1 MVYVILDNNEEI
13 DRLVSSQRSLQVQ
26 VHWSRIANRSILW
39 TNDDNRIF
47 QSNIKKMGV
56 NIDTDSSRRAKGQ
69 LYLVIQVGS
78 SFQRDYPN
86 IPVILEK
93 GRYLVVD
100 ITSEQLMSMDKNDEN
115 CWILR
120 PLPPNQVILDVVR
133 PDRQEVVPWIQS
145 LVASIS
151 LSTYQSYLTQ
161 LTTFSTRHSL
171 SSFFRDATTWATDQL
186 NNFGYSTRQDQINI
200 GTNKS
205 YNIIAD
211 LKGHGNGLRDIVI
224 ISAHLDSINTAGGLE
239 SKAPGADDNASG
251 SAGLIEIARILASH
265 NSIHDLRLILFG
277 GEEQGLVGSRRYVNT
292 LSPSERSRIR
302 AVINMD
308 MIASLNTNMPT
319 VLLEGASLSQTIID
333 YLAAGASTYTSL
345 KVEQSLNP
353 FASDHVSFIDVHIPA
368 VLTIEGADRSN
379 TNVHTA
385 NDTIDYIN
393 YDLALEIIRMNLAT
407 AALLLGNKEL

>member
-1 MVYVILDNNEEI
+1 MQVY
-13 DRLVSSQRSLQVQ
+13 
-26 VHWSRIANRSILW
+26 WSKIGNSSILW
-39 TNDDNRIF
+39 TNEDTRIF
-47 QSNIKKMGV
+47 QSNIKTMGANV
-56 NIDTDSSRRAKGQ
+56 NTDSFRRSKGQ

-78 SFQRDYPN
+78 SFQRNYPN
-86 IPVILEK
+86 IPVVLEK

-100 ITSEQLMSMDKNDEN
+100 VTSEQLMSMDKNDEN

-133 PDRQEVVPWIQS
+133 SKRQEVVTWIQS
-145 LVASIS
+145 LVTSIS
-151 LSTYQSYLTQ
+151 LSNYQSYLIR
-161 LTTFSTRHSL
+161 LTTFPTRHSL
-171 SSFFRDATTWATDQL
+171 TSFFRDAITWATDQL
-186 NNFGYSTRQDQINI
+186 NNFGYTTRLDQINL

-205 YNIIAD
+205 YNVIAD
-211 LKGHGNGLRDIVI
+211 LNGHGNGLRDIII
-224 ISAHLDSINTAGGLE
+224 ISAHLDSINSVGGPD

-277 GEEQGLVGSRRYVNT
+277 GEEEGLVGSRCYVNA
-292 LSPSERSRIR
+292 LPPSERSRIR

-308 MIASLNTNMPT
+308 MIATLNTNIPT

-333 YLAAGASTYTSL
+333 NLATSASTYTSL

-379 TNVHTA
+379 TNIHTA
-385 NDTIDYIN
+385 NDTIDHIN

-407 AALLLGNKEL
+407 AALLLGNEEI

>member
-1 MVYVILDNNEEI
+1 
-13 DRLVSSQRSLQVQ
+13 VQ
-26 VHWSRIANRSILW
+26 VHWSRIGNRSILW

-56 NIDTDSSRRAKGQ
+56 NIDTDSSRGAKGQ

-100 ITSEQLMSMDKNDEN
+100 VTSEQLMSMDKNDEN
-115 CWILR
+115 CWMLR
-120 PLPPNQVILDVVR
+120 PLPPNQVISDVVR
-133 PDRQEVVPWIQS
+133 PERQEVIPWIKS
-145 LVASIS
+145 LAASIS

-171 SSFFRDATTWATDQL
+171 SSFFRDATTWASDQL
-186 NNFGYSTRQDQINI
+186 NNFGYSTRLDQINL

-205 YNIIAD
+205 YNVIAD

-224 ISAHLDSINTAGGLE
+224 ISAHLDSINSAGGLE

-277 GEEQGLVGSRRYVNT
+277 GEEQRLVGSRRYVDT
-292 LSPSERSRIR
+292 LSASERGRIR

-308 MIASLNTNMPT
+308 MIATLNTNMPT

-333 YLAAGASTYTSL
+333 NLAASASTYTSL

-353 FASDHVSFIDVHIPA
+353 FASDHVPFIDVHIPA

-407 AALLLGNKEL
+407 AALLLGNEEL